1 MGAGRTT
8 ALAAALVA
16 ATGASPAT
24 GWKEVCTGTDPLTGK
39 TTGCTQEIEVGEFL
53 VSCNDQERCQT
64 SSRCVFR
71 SKPITDSGAT
81 RSPIPVPS
89 RSLFGANRNRAIR
102 PM

>member
-8 ALAAALVA
+8 ALVA

-53 VSCNDQERCQT
+53 VSCNNAHT
-64 SSRCVFR
+64 
-71 SKPITDSGAT
+71 
-81 RSPIPVPS
+81 
-89 RSLFGANRNRAIR
+89 
-102 PM
+102 